1 MNISASTASLPLINS
16 QPVVKQATGQITSS
30 SVTPPLPTTP
40 QVNISTRQEV
50 SPVSENSTYSRPVN
64 NPQADNTTAANI
76 KIQNGAADQEKQ
88 DPEEVAATDTSETEK
103 SNKEQSEQYSEQELK
118 QISSLKLRDKEVIAH
133 ERAHSSVG
141 GQYSGSPNYSYK
153 TGPDGVKYAVSGEVS
168 IDTSRV
174 PGDPQATLQK
184 AQQIKAAALAP
195 AEPSGQDRRV
205 AAKAEQMAAQARADI
220 MQQHSGVETAAKPS
234 DRSYESVVPDHFTGA
249 VTDETLEQKTTDRR
263 VQINNFYQNVSI
275 TKSSSTFQTE
285 I

>member
-1 MNISASTASLPLINS
+1 MSILASTASLPLINS

-40 QVNISTRQEV
+40 QVNISTRQEA
-50 SPVSENSTYSRPVN
+50 SPVSENSTYSRPVI
-64 NPQADNTTAANI
+64 NPQADNETASNI
-76 KIQNGAADQEKQ
+76 KTQNGVADQEKQ

-103 SNKEQSEQYSEQELK
+103 TDKEQREQYSEQDLK

-141 GQYSGSPNYSYK
+141 
-153 TGPDGVKYAVSGEVS
+153 
-168 IDTSRV
+168 
-174 PGDPQATLQK
+174 
-184 AQQIKAAALAP
+184 AAALAP

-220 MQQHSGVETAAKPS
+220 MQEHSGVETAAKPS
-234 DRSYESVVPDHFTGA
+234 VRSYESVVPDHFTGA
-249 VTDETLEQKTTDRR
+249 VINERLEQKTTDRR